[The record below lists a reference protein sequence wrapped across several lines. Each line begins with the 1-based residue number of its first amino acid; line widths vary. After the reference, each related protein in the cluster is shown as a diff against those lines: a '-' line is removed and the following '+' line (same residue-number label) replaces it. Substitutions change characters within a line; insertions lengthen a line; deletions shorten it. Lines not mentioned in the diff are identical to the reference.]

1 MKMLFRKYIFDKDN
15 ANNEIRFLRALVVW
29 LGVIILVLS
38 ATVWQTIGNV
48 KTVITPPEIKRG
60 FWVSNNAV
68 SSEYLEEMAYWFAG
82 LGLNMTPATADYQH
96 ELFLKRADPKEYGRL
111 KNEMGAR
118 AQFIKKNNISTQFS
132 VRNFHVNKNTMQV
145 ALSGTIFTWVADKKA
160 SERPVTYMI
169 RFNYTNGNLYVSD
182 FKETSSQ
189 NPLDQS
195 VPGGK

>member
-1 MKMLFRKYIFDKDN
+1 MKMLFRKYIIDKDN

-68 SSEYLEEMAYWFAG
+68 SSEYLEEMAYWFVG
-82 LGLNMTPATADYQH
+82 LGLNITPATADYQH
-96 ELFLKRADPKEYGRL
+96 KLFLKRADPKEYGRL
-111 KNEMGAR
+111 ESEMGAR

-189 NPLDQS
+189 NPLDQP
-195 VPGGK
+195 VPGSK